1 MLVHLQLVSMHAF
14 IKIGCFEDKGNSTY
28 VSTSETCCLMRSSMA
43 SKHAQVHVQVNASVT
58 REMIA
63 KAQETG
69 LFFSAA
75 LWTRFFPATQT

>member
-1 MLVHLQLVSMHAF
+1 MHAF
-14 IKIGCFEDKGNSTY
+14 IKIGSFEDKRQH
-28 VSTSETCCLMRSSMA
+28 VCLRIRYA
-43 SKHAQVHVQVNASVT
+43 LLIEAVTAGKYAQVLVQVNASVT

-75 LWTRFFPATQT
+75 LWTRFFPATQM